1 MAPLRTP
8 DANAGTG
15 MMTRLKAK
23 TKACA
28 ESLSMGRKQR
38 SLHEFF
44 KRSEE
49 SKNGRKTT
57 RKRARQSTEALRTED
72 FDGVVKKRI
81 EYDTTSDSDES
92 KSERNATSQ
101 SSEDAPMSPL
111 TPTKI
116 DLDDMKKASMSSE
129 EPDKEPFA
137 SKQKQR
143 APSPKFYS
151 EERSQLSPKSTVTIP
166 TQSSLSRLY
175 SQCDE
180 VDFLTPQDQPVM
192 HLSHPTTPSPLKKR
206 HRRDYN
212 TSDSEQDENMV
223 GPLKSTPNSG
233 TLDSC
238 VSGLGPLVPETPM
251 DDLKAICHGPSKR
264 TGQSSTVKKSPKT
277 TRVNAA
283 ARILLEPFTN
293 PFTSPFSPP
302 ALLEVTKTGSRK
314 RSQRQRQSLPLAFET
329 NTKNLSRYLCDF
341 VEKQLIGAGSFS
353 KVFKCLKKMDG
364 WIYAVKKSKR
374 HFRGNADMQR
384 SLREVQALAALS
396 DSQHIVRYFD
406 AWIEDDLLYIQLE
419 FCQGCSLQ
427 YFLNQAHAQNRPFV
441 SEQTLCRVLC
451 HIAKALCDM
460 HARRMVHMDVKVQNF
475 LVRMPNEIYKLGDLG
490 TVVHQDGNMEVTEGD
505 TRYLSRELLEGNRSH
520 LRAGDVFALG
530 ASIYELELGKTLP
543 SCGDAWQQIRDG
555 DLVMFRH
562 YSNSLQHLV
571 ANMMHPDP
579 LQRPSAEEILQHDV
593 VQSFCCH

>member
-8 DANAGTG
+8 DLNAGTG
-15 MMTRLKAK
+15 MMTRLRAK

-28 ESLSMGRKQR
+28 DSLSLGRKQR
-38 SLHEFF
+38 SLHDFF
-44 KRSEE
+44 KRSED
-49 SKNGRKTT
+49 SKNGQKTT
-57 RKRARQSTEALRTED
+57 RKRGRPSTERGNAED

-101 SSEDAPMSPL
+101 SSEDAPVSPL
-111 TPTKI
+111 SSTKI
-116 DLDDMKKASMSSE
+116 EKISVGSE
-129 EPDKEPFA
+129 EPDGEPFA
-137 SKQKQR
+137 SKHCLKT
-143 APSPKFYS
+143 STSKICS
-151 EERSQLSPKSTVTIP
+151 EQRSQSSPKSTVSIP
-166 TQSSLSRLY
+166 TQSSWSRLY

-180 VDFLTPQDQPVM
+180 LDFLTPQDQPVM

-212 TSDSEQDENMV
+212 ASDSEQDEKMIAADSN
-223 GPLKSTPNSG
+223 GTQKNTPN
-233 TLDSC
+233 TANIMETTTP
-238 VSGLGPLVPETPM
+238 GLGQLVPETPM
-251 DDLKAICHGPSKR
+251 DDLKAICHAPSKR
-264 TGQSSTVKKSPKT
+264 TYGQCSAVKEKSPKA

-293 PFTSPFSPP
+293 PFTSPFSPL
-302 ALLEVTKTGSRK
+302 ALLETTKTGSRK

-374 HFRGNADMQR
+374 HFKGNADMQR

-427 YFLNQAHAQNRPFV
+427 FFLNQAHAQNRPYI
-441 SEQTLCRVLC
+441 SEQTLSRLLC

-475 LVRMPNEIYKLGDLG
+475 LVRMPNEIYK
-490 TVVHQDGNMEVTEGD
+490 VH
-505 TRYLSRELLEGNRSH
+505 
-520 LRAGDVFALG
+520 
-530 ASIYELELGKTLP
+530 
-543 SCGDAWQQIRDG
+543 
-555 DLVMFRH
+555 
-562 YSNSLQHLV
+562 
-571 ANMMHPDP
+571 HPYK
-579 LQRPSAEEILQHDV
+579 RV
-593 VQSFCCH
+593 